1 MTAETKEHVQS
12 VEEELRGVE
21 RDIEGME
28 RELAEGAASP
38 LRWEEITST
47 TAEDLARKEQRRGIL
62 PRLLQAARVQRL
74 ELLKRQYEQQAEPLY
89 AEREQRHAKLEKA
102 KDKERRATEERE
114 AALGAWNITHSA
126 IQSLEGRVKDVQRQ
140 IREERGDG

>member
-28 RELAEGAASP
+28 REMAEGAASL

-62 PRLLQAARVQRL
+62 PRLLQAARV
-74 ELLKRQYEQQAEPLY
+74 
-89 AEREQRHAKLEKA
+89 
-102 KDKERRATEERE
+102 RRADGWERMRSCPRTTGSR
-114 AALGAWNITHSA
+114 ATNGTTA
-126 IQSLEGRVKDVQRQ
+126 GR
-140 IREERGDG
+140 